1 MLSIE
6 HLSVDYYRRGQV
18 IPAVRDFSLAIQ
30 PGETVGLVGESG
42 SGKSTVALAILRLI
56 RRQEGRITSGRV
68 LFQGKDLVVLSD
80 DEMRAIRGKR
90 ISLIFQDPFTS
101 LNPVMRIQEQMAE

>member
-18 IPAVRDFSLAIQ
+18 IPAVRDFSLTIH

-56 RRQEGRITSGRV
+56 RPQEGRITSGRI
-68 LFQGKDLVVLSD
+68 LFHGDDLLPS
-80 DEMRAIRGKR
+80 IRMM
-90 ISLIFQDPFTS
+90 L
-101 LNPVMRIQEQMAE
+101 